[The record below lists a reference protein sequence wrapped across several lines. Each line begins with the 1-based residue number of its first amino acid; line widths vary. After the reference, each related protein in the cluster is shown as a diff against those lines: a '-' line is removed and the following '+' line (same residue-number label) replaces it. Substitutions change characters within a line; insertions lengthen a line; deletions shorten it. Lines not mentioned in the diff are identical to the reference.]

1 MKIVCY
7 AEPTENGLLLHY
19 PSSSV
24 KAELLHLWEGAKE
37 NYNGYLAVDL
47 KKPYKSRTTGKGSQ
61 NNLFYALVTEICKE
75 TGNDIEDIK
84 DYLKEKACARHSY
97 PYEVNKMT
105 GRIRPYSTTKVD
117 TVQMAGLIEEAIQLC
132 AELGIVDI
140 EPIK

>member
-7 AEPTENGLLLHY
+7 AEPTDNGLLLRY
-19 PSSSV
+19 PSASV

-75 TGNDIEDIK
+75 TGNDLEDIK
-84 DYLKEKACARHSY
+84 DYLKEKACARRSY

-117 TVQMAGLIEEAIQLC
+117 TVQMAGLIEEAYQLC
-132 AELGIVDI
+132 AELGIIV
-140 EPIK
+140 EN

>member
-47 KKPYKSRTTGKGSQ
+47 KNLINPELQEKEARTIYFIYLLRKSARKREMT
-61 NNLFYALVTEICKE
+61 
-75 TGNDIEDIK
+75 
-84 DYLKEKACARHSY
+84 LK
-97 PYEVNKMT
+97 
-105 GRIRPYSTTKVD
+105 I
-117 TVQMAGLIEEAIQLC
+117 
-132 AELGIVDI
+132 
-140 EPIK
+140 

>member
-7 AEPTENGLLLHY
+7 AEPTEKGLLLHY

-24 KAELLHLWEGAKE
+24 KTELLHLWEGAKE

-84 DYLKEKACARHSY
+84 DYLKEKACARRSY

-105 GRIRPYSTTKVD
+105 GRIRPYSMTKVD
-117 TVQMAGLIEEAIQLC
+117 TVQMAGLIEEAYQLC
-132 AELGIVDI
+132 AELGIVI

>member
-37 NYNGYLAVDL
+37 NYNGYLKVDL
-47 KKPYKSRTTGKGSQ
+47 QKPYKSRTTGKGSQ

-75 TGNDIEDIK
+75 TGNDIEDVK
-84 DYLKEKACARHSY
+84 DYLKEKACARRSY

-117 TVQMAGLIEEAIQLC
+117 TVQMAGLIEEAYQLC
-132 AELGIVDI
+132 AELGIVI